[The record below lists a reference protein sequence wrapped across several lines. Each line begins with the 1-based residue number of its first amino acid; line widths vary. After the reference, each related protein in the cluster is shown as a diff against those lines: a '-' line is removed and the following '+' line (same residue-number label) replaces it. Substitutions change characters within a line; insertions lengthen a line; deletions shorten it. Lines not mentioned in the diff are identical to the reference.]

1 MAIMEEVNRTA
12 NTSMEGVEEAA
23 YVGKIPTSE
32 TEVIDKLTGAD
43 PGSPAIIKMKDFLRS
58 PRSSR
63 RLHTY
68 VKLK

>member
-1 MAIMEEVNRTA
+1 MTTIQFPGAPGYEKHMVIQTA
-12 NTSMEGVEEAA
+12 NHQ
-23 YVGKIPTSE
+23 I
-32 TEVIDKLTGAD
+32 IDC
-43 PGSPAIIKMKDFLRS
+43 LRS